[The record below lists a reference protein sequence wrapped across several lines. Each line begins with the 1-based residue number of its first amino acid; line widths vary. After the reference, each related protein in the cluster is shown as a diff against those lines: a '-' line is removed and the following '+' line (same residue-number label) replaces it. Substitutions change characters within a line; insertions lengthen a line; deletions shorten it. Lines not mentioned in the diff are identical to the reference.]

1 MNIQRLKS
9 IACIAFENILTL
21 GLVSHWLHGHTQ
33 TISPLLLCPV
43 SQKDILLAVKANKG
57 QSDSY
62 LMFMFVFFLFQLS
75 CKLSALF
82 LSGVLGLLQV
92 CLHLLHLTQA
102 APQMTPTWNAR
113 TSGTDRRHFTNT
125 HMCTHTHTH
134 THHLLT
140 YTYMHLY
147 VHTHVCT
154 HTHTHTLTLILA
166 HTTRSSSGPWLPAWT
181 KQVQP

>member
-102 APQMTPTWNAR
+102 APQMSSTWNAR

-125 HMCTHTHTH
+125 HMCKHTHTHTYTPPVDIHIHALVCTHTCMHTYTHTHTH
-134 THHLLT
+134 THT
-140 YTYMHLY
+140 R
-147 VHTHVCT
+147 THN
-154 HTHTHTLTLILA
+154 
-166 HTTRSSSGPWLPAWT
+166 
-181 KQVQP
+181 